1 MAADLESFI
10 ERTRNNAVPFK
21 KEGWYRKLPD
31 TSHTPGMENV
41 IHAHSHTVLKLN
53 TKRFDKSPYY
63 DKWATDE
70 TIFGIYNTR
79 LYPVSF
85 GEDTIADYWQ
95 LRKGIMLY
103 DVPEMPIAIK
113 GPDAVKLLERALT
126 RKIGNMG
133 IWKARYAIACTPQGG
148 IIMDGVV
155 LRLAEDHFWYV
166 QANGGFE
173 HWLNLLSDGMDVEVS
188 DPKSRVLQVQGPKAL
203 EFLEKACPGQKP
215 ERWGYFN
222 AGLFN
227 FNGMEAVVSRTGFTG
242 EMGIEIYGNPENDPH
257 KFWDYIFEIGAE
269 FGLRMGAGASMT
281 LRRVEAGI
289 LDYDMDIN
297 PGTTPYDAGLDSLV
311 EFDNPDFVGRD
322 ALLNADKRKRLFGLT
337 CDTGIPRV
345 GTKIFDDDVEVAR
358 MTIGDWSPSL
368 EKGIGYVLFDK
379 PESAVGPWSGRN
391 LQIET
396 PDGVSHEAQVQD
408 LPFLDPEKRI
418 PRGLE
423 TPPE

>member
-1 MAADLESFI
+1 M
-10 ERTRNNAVPFK
+10 
-21 KEGWYRKLPD
+21 PD
-31 TSHTPGMENV
+31 TSQTHGLDKV

-53 TKRFDKSPYY
+53 SKRFDKSPYF
-63 DKWATDE
+63 DKWATDD

-79 LYPVSF
+79 LYAVSF
-85 GEDTIADYWQ
+85 GEDVVRHYWK
-95 LRKGIMLY
+95 LRKSLMLY
-103 DVPEMPIAIK
+103 DVPEKPISIK

-126 RKIGNMG
+126 RKVGDLKV
-133 IWKARYAIACTPQGG
+133 WKARYAIACTPQGG

-155 LRLAEDHFWYV
+155 IRLAEDHFWYV

-173 HWLNLLSDGMDVEVS
+173 HWLNLMSDGMDVTVS
-188 DPKSRVLQVQGPKAL
+188 DPESRVLQVQGPKAL

-222 AGLFN
+222 AGLFS

-242 EMGIEIYGNPENDPH
+242 EMGIEIYGNPKNDPH
-257 KFWDYIFEIGAE
+257 KFWDYIFEIGKE
-269 FGLRMGAGASMT
+269 FDLEMGAGGSMT

-297 PGTTPYDAGLDSLV
+297 PGTTPFDAGLSSLV

-322 ALLNADKRKRLFGLT
+322 ALMKADKRPRLFGLT
-337 CDTGIPRV
+337 CETGVPRV
-345 GTKIFDDDVEVAR
+345 GTEVLDDGEQVAR
-358 MTIGDWSPSL
+358 MTIGDWSPTL
-368 EKGIGYVLFDK
+368 EKGVGFVMFDQ
-379 PESAVGPWSGRN
+379 PESASGEWVGRS
-391 LQIET
+391 LKIKT
-396 PDGVSHEAQVQD
+396 PDGNMHDCKIVK
-408 LPFLDPEKRI
+408 LPFLDPDKRI

>member
-1 MAADLESFI
+1 M
-10 ERTRNNAVPFK
+10 
-21 KEGWYRKLPD
+21 PD
-31 TSHTPGMENV
+31 TAHTPGLDKV

-53 TKRFDKSPYY
+53 TKRFDKSPYF
-63 DKWATDE
+63 DKWVTDD

-85 GEDTIADYWQ
+85 GEDTISDYWQ

-103 DVPEMPIAIK
+103 DVPEMPISVK
-113 GPDAVKLLERALT
+113 GADAVKLLERALT

-133 IWKARYAIACTPQGG
+133 VWKARYAIACTPQGG

-173 HWLNLLSDGMDVEVS
+173 HWLNLMSDGMDVEVG
-188 DPKSRVLQVQGPKAL
+188 DPQSRVLQVQGPKAL
-203 EFLEKACPGQKP
+203 EFLERACPGQKP

-222 AGLFN
+222 AGRFN

-257 KFWDYIFEIGAE
+257 KFWDYIFEVGEE

-297 PGTTPYDAGLDSLV
+297 PGTTPFDAGLESLV
-311 EFDNPDFVGRD
+311 EFDNPDFVEVVIHSYRH
-322 ALLNADKRKRLFGLT
+322 RFG
-337 CDTGIPRV
+337 GIP
-345 GTKIFDDDVEVAR
+345 GDPDVAWIEEKLAR
-358 MTIGDWSPSL
+358 QPDIPSPA
-368 EKGIGYVLFDK
+368 IVLQGAD
-379 PESAVGPWSGRN
+379 
-391 LQIET
+391 
-396 PDGVSHEAQVQD
+396 DGVDPPQEEDYARRHFTGPYERRVIAGAGHNPPQEAPAAFAQAV
-408 LPFLDPEKRI
+408 LDVLGGP
-418 PRGLE
+418 GG
-423 TPPE
+423 